1 MHLLALLLLGV
12 LVPIVSFAP
21 GFLIVRHVRRWNPL
35 ELLAASIAAS
45 IVLIYLAAFAIYVSG
60 APWAT
65 AWGGTALC
73 VLALVI
79 ARRDA
84 RRLFAVPQ
92 VRRVAAQF
100 GGLFAWNLLMLLIV
114 RQYAGG
120 WWGPDWYEH
129 YERTTFFIGRGPLEY
144 EFLDRYLLPARP
156 PLMNL
161 FSAFFLAQ
169 AGTQF
174 ANFQLVFAF
183 FNLLPFVPLALLA
196 RLLGRGGSQRSGILA
211 LILAASPM
219 FLHNAQFAW
228 TKAGVGFFVALAL
241 WFYVV
246 GWRRQD
252 PRRMAVAFVSL
263 TAATLV
269 HYSGAPYLLAV
280 GLHYV
285 LWLLWR
291 RRRPVFELT
300 VSVLS
305 SVALLGTWVGF
316 SVSTYG
322 LAQTLATNT
331 AVSDASRLTFAGNL
345 AKIAVNILDT
355 FVPHLARGL
364 WVERDDVM
372 FRQVVD
378 NAFCLYQVNLPFMLG
393 VGGLV
398 AVAYLVLRVS
408 VRPRPEERRAERW
421 FWLMFTTL
429 AIVVGIAAHGEADQW
444 GLAHIGLQPLVQIA
458 LAWLAA
464 QVPALPRPL
473 RYLLMAGVALDL
485 ALGVV
490 ARVHLE
496 SLLAGWAV
504 DYNLEVKETASL
516 VFLGD
521 WLPGLTWPLQILLA
535 LGCLGLVAR
544 LGRQLRAI

>member
-1 MHLLALLLLGV
+1 
-12 LVPIVSFAP
+12 
-21 GFLIVRHVRRWNPL
+21 
-35 ELLAASIAAS
+35 
-45 IVLIYLAAFAIYVSG
+45 
-60 APWAT
+60 
-65 AWGGTALC
+65 
-73 VLALVI
+73 
-79 ARRDA
+79 
-84 RRLFAVPQ
+84 
-92 VRRVAAQF
+92 
-100 GGLFAWNLLMLLIV
+100 
-114 RQYAGG
+114 
-120 WWGPDWYEH
+120 
-129 YERTTFFIGRGPLEY
+129 
-144 EFLDRYLLPARP
+144 
-156 PLMNL
+156 MNL

-196 RLLGRGGSQRSGILA
+196 RLLGRAGSRCSGLLA
-211 LILAASPM
+211 LLLAASPM

-246 GWRRQD
+246 GWRRED
-252 PRRMAVAFVSL
+252 PRRIALAFVSL
-263 TAATLV
+263 AAATLV
-269 HYSGAPYLLAV
+269 HYSGAPYLLVV

-291 RRRPVFELT
+291 RRRPAFELA

-305 SVALLGTWVGF
+305 SAALLGTWVWF

-322 LAQTLATNT
+322 LEQTLATNT

-345 AKIAVNILDT
+345 AKIAINIVDT

-378 NAFCLYQVNLPFMLG
+378 NAFCLYQVNLPLMLG
-393 VGGLV
+393 VGGLAAVTYLIVHV
-398 AVAYLVLRVS
+398 AR
-408 VRPRPEERRAERW
+408 RPQPGERRAERL
-421 FWLMFTTL
+421 FWLMFSTL
-429 AIVVGIAAHGEADQW
+429 AIVVGVAAHGEADQW
-444 GLAHIGLQPLVQIA
+444 GLGHIGLQPLVQVA

-464 QVPALPRPL
+464 RLPTLPRPL
-473 RYLLMAGVALDL
+473 RYLLVAGVAADL

-504 DYNLEVKETASL
+504 DYNLEVKETAAL

-521 WLPGLTWPLQILLA
+521 WMPGLTWPLQVLLA
-535 LGCLGLVAR
+535 LGCIGLVAR
-544 LGRQLRAI
+544 LGRQLRAV

>member
-1 MHLLALLLLGV
+1 MDLLAILLLGL
-12 LVPIVSFAP
+12 LVPVVSFAP
-21 GFLIVRHVRRWNPL
+21 GFLIVRHARRWNPL
-35 ELLAASIAAS
+35 EKLAASLAAS
-45 IVLIYLAAFAIYVSG
+45 IVLVYLAAFAIYVSG
-60 APWAT
+60 APWST
-65 AWGGTALC
+65 AWAGTGLSL
-73 VLALVI
+73 LALVI

-84 RRLFAVPQ
+84 RRLFAVRQ
-92 VRRVAAQF
+92 VRRVVAQF
-100 GGLFAWNLLMLLIV
+100 AGLFAWNLLMLLIV

-174 ANFQLVFAF
+174 GNFQLVFAF

-196 RLLGRGGSQRSGILA
+196 RLLGRGGSRRSGLLA
-211 LILAASPM
+211 LLLAANPM

-246 GWRRQD
+246 GWRRED
-252 PRRMAVAFVSL
+252 PRRMALAFVSL
-263 TAATLV
+263 AAATLV

-291 RRRPVFELT
+291 RRRLVFELAT
-300 VSVLS
+300 AVAS
-305 SVALLGTWVGF
+305 SAMLLGTWVGF
-316 SVSTYG
+316 SAATYG
-322 LAQTLATNT
+322 LERTLAANT

-345 AKIAVNILDT
+345 AKIVVNIVDT

-364 WVERDDVM
+364 WVMRDPVL
-372 FRQVVD
+372 FRQIVD

-393 VGGLV
+393 VGGVV
-398 AVAYLVLRVS
+398 AVAYLIVRVALR
-408 VRPRPEERRAERW
+408 PHPDERRAERL
-421 FWLMFTTL
+421 FWLMFSSLT
-429 AIVVGIAAHGEADQW
+429 IVLGIAAHGEADQW
-444 GLAHIGLQPLVQIA
+444 GLAHIGLQPVVQVA
-458 LAWLAA
+458 LAWLVAR
-464 QVPALPRPL
+464 VPLLPRPL
-473 RYLLMAGVALDL
+473 RYVLVAGIAVDL
-485 ALGVV
+485 AFGVV

-496 SLLAGWAV
+496 SRLVGWAV
-504 DYNLEVKETASL
+504 DYNLEVKETAAL

-521 WLPGLTWPLQILLA
+521 WMPGLTWPLQVLLA
-535 LGCLGLVAR
+535 LGCIGLVAR
-544 LGRQLRAI
+544 LGQQVRAV